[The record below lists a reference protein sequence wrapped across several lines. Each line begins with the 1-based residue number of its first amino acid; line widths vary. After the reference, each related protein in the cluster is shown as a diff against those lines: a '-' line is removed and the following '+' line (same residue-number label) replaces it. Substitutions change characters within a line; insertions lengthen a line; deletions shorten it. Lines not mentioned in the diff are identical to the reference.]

1 MKLLKSRESGQTMV
15 MALILLAV
23 GSLLVVPMLN
33 QSFTNLGYHQSIEC
47 RTLTSYSADAGVEYV
62 SCKLYNAP
70 GAYTEEDL
78 NESFILNDRTVN
90 VTAHYES
97 GGVYKI
103 TSVAS
108 SGGCGSTTIEAYAN
122 LGAGSF
128 AFVIAAKDYMEL
140 KNITVDSA
148 PDPGQA
154 NILSNGDIVLG
165 SVVSVNGDAFAVG
178 TISGWE
184 GKVTG
189 TVTEGSAEVTF
200 PGDYSQLYKAM
211 AQEGGTI
218 GSLTITE
225 DRDLGPVYI
234 DGDLDVNPNVI
245 VTLTGTGYVAGVITT
260 NISRVEG
267 SENIAAEV
275 KIRLVG
281 GGLTSEIVPIVTCVY
296 GDIEVVG
303 GTEGGIKAVLYAPNG
318 VVSITNVDYF
328 HGAVGGKTVLLTNVD
343 ELLYAQELHG
353 RQDLPG
359 GELATISYSYK

>member
-108 SGGCGSTTIEAYAN
+108 GGGCGSTTIEAYAN

-148 PDPGQA
+148 PDPGRA

-178 TISGWE
+178 TITGQDS
-184 GKVTG
+184 VTG
-189 TVTEGSAEVTF
+189 IVTEGSAEVTF
-200 PGDYSQLYKAM
+200 PGDYSGLYKAM

-234 DGDLDVNPNVI
+234 DGDLDVDPNVI
-245 VTLTGTGYVAGVITT
+245 VTLTGTVYVTGEITA
-260 NISRVEG
+260 NNSRFEG
-267 SENIAAEV
+267 PENIAAEV
-275 KIRLVG
+275 KIRIVG
-281 GGLTSEIVPIVTCVY
+281 GGLTSEIVPIITCVY

-303 GTEGGIKAVLYAPNG
+303 GTEEGIKAVLYAPNG
-318 VVSITNVDYF
+318 VVNITNVDYF

-359 GELATISYSYK
+359 GELATISYIYK

>member
-15 MALILLAV
+15 IALILLAV

-33 QSFTNLGYHQSIEC
+33 QLFTNLGYHQSVEC
-47 RTLTSYSADAGVEYV
+47 KTLNSYSADSGVEYV
-62 SCKLYNAP
+62 LCKLYNAP
-70 GAYTEEDL
+70 GAYTGTPL
-78 NESFILNDRTVN
+78 QESLTLNDRTVN
-90 VTAHYES
+90 VTAEYMG
-97 GGVYKI
+97 GGVYKV

-108 SGGCGSTTIEAYAN
+108 GGGCGSTTIEAYVN
-122 LGAGSF
+122 LSAGSF
-128 AFVIAAKDYMEL
+128 AFVIAAKDYLEL

-154 NILSNGDIVLG
+154 NIHSNGDIVLG
-165 SVVSVNGDAFAVG
+165 SVVSVNGNASAVG
-178 TISGWE
+178 TISGQDS
-184 GKVTG
+184 VTG
-189 TVTEGSAEVTF
+189 IVTEGSAEVTF
-200 PGDYSQLYKAM
+200 PGDYSELYKAM

-234 DGDLDVNPNVI
+234 DGDLDVDPNVI
-245 VTLTGTGYVAGVITT
+245 VTLTGTVYVAGEITT
-260 NISRVEG
+260 NNSRFEG
-267 SENIAAEV
+267 PENIAAEV

-318 VVSITNVDYF
+318 VVNITNVGYF
-328 HGAVGGKTVLLTNVD
+328 HGAIGGKTVLLTNVD

-359 GELATISYSYK
+359 GALATISYSYK

>member
-1 MKLLKSRESGQTMV
+1 

-23 GSLLVVPMLN
+23 GSLMVVPMLN

-47 RTLTSYSADAGVEYV
+47 RTLTSYSADAGMQYV
-62 SCKLYNAP
+62 LCKLYNAP
-70 GAYTEEDL
+70 GAYTETPL
-78 NESFILNDRTVN
+78 QESLTLNDRTVN
-90 VTAHYES
+90 VTAGYES

-108 SGGCGSTTIEAYAN
+108 GGGCGSTTIEAYVN
-122 LGAGSF
+122 LSAGSF
-128 AFVIAAKDYMEL
+128 AFVLAAKDYLEL
-140 KNITVDSA
+140 KNITVDSL
-148 PDPGQA
+148 PDPGLA
-154 NILSNGDIVLG
+154 NIHSNGDIVIG
-165 SVVSVNGDAFAVG
+165 SVVLVNGDASAVG
-178 TISGWE
+178 TITGQDS
-184 GKVTG
+184 VTG
-189 TVTEGSAEVTF
+189 IVTEGSGEVTF
-200 PGDYSQLYKAM
+200 PGDYSGLYKTM

-234 DGDLDVNPNVI
+234 DGDLDVDPNVI
-245 VTLTGTGYVAGVITT
+245 VTLTGTVYVTGEITV
-260 NISRVEG
+260 NNSRFEG
-267 SENIAAEV
+267 PENIAAEV
-275 KIRLVG
+275 KIRIVG

-318 VVSITNVDYF
+318 VVDITNVDHF

-359 GELATISYSYK
+359 GELSTISYIYK

>member
-1 MKLLKSRESGQTMV
+1 MV
-15 MALILLAV
+15 IALILLAV

-47 RTLTSYSADAGVEYV
+47 RTLTSYSADAGMEYV
-62 SCKLYNAP
+62 LCKLYNAP
-70 GAYTEEDL
+70 GAYTETPLQENL
-78 NESFILNDRTVN
+78 TLNDRTVN
-90 VTAHYES
+90 VTAEYMGS
-97 GGVYKI
+97 GIYKA

-108 SGGCGSTTIEAYAN
+108 GGGCGSTTIEAYVN
-122 LGAGSF
+122 LSAGAFS
-128 AFVIAAKDYMEL
+128 FVIAAKDYMEL
-140 KNITVDSA
+140 KNITVDDDN
-148 PDPGQA
+148 PDPGSGGA
-154 NILSNGDIVLG
+154 NIHSNGDIVLG
-165 SVVSVNGDAFAVG
+165 SVVSVNGAASAVG

-189 TVTEGSAEVTF
+189 TVTFPSPPVQF
-200 PGDYSQLYKAM
+200 PGDYSELYKAM

-234 DGDLDVNPNVI
+234 DGDLDVDPNVI
-245 VTLTGTGYVAGVITT
+245 VTLTGTVYVTGKITV
-260 NISRVEG
+260 NNGRFEG
-267 SENIAAEV
+267 PENIAAEV

-318 VVSITNVDYF
+318 VVNITNVGYF
-328 HGAVGGKTVLLTNVD
+328 HGAIGGKTVLLTNVD

-359 GELATISYSYK
+359 GTLATISYSYK